1 MTSGQ
6 VSPRSWQSWSSCCA
20 YTLYTAASVSGNSQ
34 NASCLSWNL
43 VTCRHAPPDLPVP
56 EGLPTSLSALHPSLS
71 VALLDLHAPG
81 LLPRHLRS
89 SLLTLPPQYPCC
101 KEESKGREKGQNKIL
116 DATVQQMLVTS
127 PFLQLGYWT
136 TFESL
141 KHNASVLAKIPDF
154 PYLMKLRFG
163 VHPRKQ
169 IQLAAKDYG
178 PYSVCEFLF
187 LSTISKYL
195 QKAT

>member
-141 KHNASVLAKIPDF
+141 STTHQYWLRSQIFLIWWNWGSVFIPESKFSWLQRIMD
-154 PYLMKLRFG
+154 L
-163 VHPRKQ
+163 
-169 IQLAAKDYG
+169 IQCVSSFSCQ
-178 PYSVCEFLF
+178 P
-187 LSTISKYL
+187 
-195 QKAT
+195 